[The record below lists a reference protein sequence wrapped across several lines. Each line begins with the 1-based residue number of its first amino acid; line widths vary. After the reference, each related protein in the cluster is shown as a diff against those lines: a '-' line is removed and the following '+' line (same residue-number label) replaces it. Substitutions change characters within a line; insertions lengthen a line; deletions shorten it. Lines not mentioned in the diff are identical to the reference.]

1 MGWWGGGGGGEGLPI
16 ANYTGR
22 RCPKGYLFQFRKDY
36 STLFSTRSSTFWHGQ
51 AKETNGKNAFKLE
64 KLQSLKVGFVENYRR
79 YNSSI
84 SYGGGR
90 AQTCSS
96 PPTTPPVPTILHVQ
110 TSVYFNC
117 VTLLRYI
124 FARLRRNT
132 FSFGNVTA
140 TEILTCVRGTQKSM
154 SFLYWCDVSEM
165 IVCTKK

>member
-1 MGWWGGGGGGEGLPI
+1 MDLDRIKENI

-22 RCPKGYLFQFRKDY
+22 RCPKGYLFQFRIDY
-36 STLFSTRSSTFWHGQ
+36 STLFSTFWHGQ

-84 SYGGGR
+84 SYGGG
-90 AQTCSS
+90 
-96 PPTTPPVPTILHVQ
+96 
-110 TSVYFNC
+110 N
-117 VTLLRYI
+117 
-124 FARLRRNT
+124 
-132 FSFGNVTA
+132 GTA
-140 TEILTCVRGTQKSM
+140 TEILTGVRGTQKSM